1 MVIKKIVATGVFV
14 VAAAVVGAPAAGAD
28 PDPIGQ
34 GGGAC
39 TDPQCP
45 PPVHVFISPNDL
57 TNLKQAKQQQEEEM
71 QNLQNLLPS
80 P

>member
-1 MVIKKIVATGVFV
+1 MITKKIVATSAFV

-34 GGGAC
+34 GGGSC
-39 TDPQCP
+39 QCP
-45 PPVHVFISPNDL
+45 PPAQVVMPPNDA
-57 TNLKQAKQQQEEEM
+57 TNLKQAKQQEEM
-71 QNLQNLLPS
+71 QNSQNLPPS

>member
-1 MVIKKIVATGVFV
+1 MITKKIVAASAFV
-14 VAAAVVGAPAAGAD
+14 VAAAVVGAPAAGA
-28 PDPIGQ
+28 DPIGQ

-45 PPVHVFISPNDL
+45 PPVHVFISPDTA
-57 TNLKQAKQQQEEEM
+57 TNLKQAKQQQEEM
-71 QNLQNLLPS
+71 QNAQNLPPS